1 MMKKQHQSLRRLGSK
16 RSNKNDFIA
25 GRYVNLTYQNS
36 KNSSLKDLLAPAI
49 NVIDE

>member
-1 MMKKQHQSLRRLGSK
+1 MKKQHQSLRRLGSK
-16 RSNKNDFIA
+16 RSNKNNFID
-25 GRYVNLTYQNS
+25 GWYVNLTYQNS